1 MISGGRDTRRKK
13 EVGELKST
21 GIVRPVD
28 NLGRIVLPIEL
39 RRVLDIDKDAA
50 LEVYV
55 DNDSIVLKKYQPAC
69 IFCGSAEG
77 VAQYQGRN
85 ICAARRSRP
94 LNKRRGVPAAGA
106 ASNAFR
112 LFSV

>member
-55 DNDSIVLKKYQPAC
+55 DNDSIVLKKY
-69 IFCGSAEG
+69 GTSAAHA
-77 VAQYQGRN
+77 V
-85 ICAARRSRP
+85 RRSRP

>member
-1 MISGGRDTRRKK
+1 M
-13 EVGELKST
+13 
-21 GIVRPVD
+21 D

-55 DNDSIVLKKYQPAC
+55 DNDSIVLKKYQPAS
-69 IFCGSAEG
+69 SAAAPKASRSIRAG
-77 VAQYQGRN
+77 TSAAH
-85 ICAARRSRP
+85 AARRSRP